1 MSKNSKSSATAIL
14 DPQESPG
21 HTSPIQQ
28 PPRTYANVAKLVNQ
42 TSPTVS
48 VGPTRRPSCQP
59 SPDPIR
65 AKIDRLV
72 DIANNQMETL
82 NITLGKMLEILH
94 QQQQHPSVFDT
105 FVDVFTNQQEKLS
118 VTLSNIL
125 ETLYQQQQH
134 DQSVNDTLLN
144 FITNQQVALS
154 EISEMMHEMMHQHQ
168 HQQQQQ
174 QQHQSVPKV
183 IYLKEFDVSEEVT
196 I

>member
-1 MSKNSKSSATAIL
+1 MSKNSKSSAIL
-14 DPQESPG
+14 DPQESSPG
-21 HTSPIQQ
+21 HTSPVQQ
-28 PPRTYANVAKLVNQ
+28 PPRTCANVVKLGNQ
-42 TSPTVS
+42 TSPTAS

-59 SPDPIR
+59 SPDPIT

-72 DIANNQMETL
+72 DIANNQQETL
-82 NITLGKMLEILH
+82 RITLGKILDILH
-94 QQQQHPSVFDT
+94 QQQHHQIVLDT
-105 FVDVFTNQQEKLS
+105 FVDVFTNQQENLS
-118 VTLSNIL
+118 VTLSKIL

-168 HQQQQQ
+168 Q
-174 QQHQSVPKV
+174 QQHQLVPKV